1 MNSNSIDAT
10 AEKGTSLWEDA
21 WIKLRKN
28 RLALIGLGLLIFLCV
43 VSLLTPWI
51 AQTIAPFQVSPIQRR
66 GPIRLASGKRKKSI
80 ARRGVWFEKPFE
92 S

>member
-51 AQTIAPFQVSPIQRR
+51 APYGYEDAGFRTMIAPR
-66 GPIRLASGKRKKSI
+66 
-80 ARRGVWFEKPFE
+80 
-92 S
+92 